1 METIRI
7 ENASFNAVMKN
18 NGAFEWAVLKQKG
31 LKEGY
36 DAELQTIVKGNYVGW
51 KRLTK
56 IVRLNMKYNHY
67 DRQMKRFWKTFKEVY
82 ASLFFFVNLTHGIMN
97 QLYLRRKLKCW
108 NLSLKFLLLV
118 WVQDATI
125 LLIRSLRWR
134 WKKEKNAKKL
144 RRN

>member
-51 KRLTK
+51 KRLKK

-82 ASLFFFVNLTHGIMN
+82 E
-97 QLYLRRKLKCW
+97 Y
-108 NLSLKFLLLV
+108 
-118 WVQDATI
+118 
-125 LLIRSLRWR
+125 
-134 WKKEKNAKKL
+134 
-144 RRN
+144 